1 MKITNSTV
9 AATYAL
15 PLIVNDITI
24 DRGYLVEIITGDTE
38 LSDTDYKALQLI
50 PYFQERITVG
60 DYVIEQAN
68 IKQKASPTAAP
79 TADVNKI

>member
-68 IKQKASPTAAP
+68 IKQKASPVSAP